1 MSTSQQ
7 FQYFYTV
14 FWLTCLVVF
23 WQYSPW
29 TSVFSKGKGVLFL
42 FLHQNI
48 IEFFIKKR
56 IYYTCKKLDRQR
68 QTGSLVLV
76 NHPTNH
82 IYCSLETLNHEV
94 QQVTLRPPT
103 VPPPSLSKCYKFMR
117 MLKNNVRW
125 AQINFSPSADART
138 RARVSAPYTPCTHW
152 YHVHW
157 CTKALSVQSQTGD
170 GLFSK
175 KTYKAVN
182 TQKHSPH
189 LGCPGPSPYVHLYLA
204 HSWWRHAACPHCGTE
219 SHRIQSIS
227 VTDANLSAS
236 DGNHYHY

>member
-117 MLKNNVRW
+117 MLKNNARW

-138 RARVSAPYTPCTHW
+138 NSVHVSVHHTH
-152 YHVHW
+152 HVHIGIM
-157 CTKALSVQSQTGD
+157 CIDAQRLSQYSLRPGMVCFLKRHIKQWTHR
-170 GLFSK
+170 
-175 KTYKAVN
+175 N
-182 TQKHSPH
+182 THP
-189 LGCPGPSPYVHLYLA
+189 
-204 HSWWRHAACPHCGTE
+204 
-219 SHRIQSIS
+219 I
-227 VTDANLSAS
+227 
-236 DGNHYHY
+236 